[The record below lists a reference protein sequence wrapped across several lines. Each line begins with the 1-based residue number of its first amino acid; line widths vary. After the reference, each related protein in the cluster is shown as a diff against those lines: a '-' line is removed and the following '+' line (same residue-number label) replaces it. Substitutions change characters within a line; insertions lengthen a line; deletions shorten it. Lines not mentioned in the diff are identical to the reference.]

1 MLFELSAT
9 AYLNMVYAAV
19 CTFGFSVFFNLR
31 GKKLIACTVGGSFA
45 WMFYELF
52 AGYGTM
58 AQFFIAGASIAL
70 YAEIMSRIMKAPGSI
85 YIAPALIPLVPGGAL
100 YRSMLHVLNGEND
113 LFISTGIEALMIIGA
128 LTLGI
133 VSVSSVARLLF
144 VKHLRNPYSHV
155 IPALGPDI
163 DLNLTQF

>member
-1 MLFELSAT
+1 MGLSLSST
-9 AYLNMVYAAV
+9 ACLNILYAAI
-19 CTFGFSVFFNLR
+19 CAFGFSIFFNLR
-31 GKKLIACTVGGSFA
+31 GKKLLICSLGGGFS

-52 AGYGTM
+52 AAYGVM
-58 AQFFIAGASIAL
+58 PQFFAAGAAIAL
-70 YAEIMSRIMKAPGSI
+70 YAELMARIMKAPGSI

-100 YRSMLHVLNGEND
+100 YRSMLHALNGEND
-113 LFISTGIEALMIIGA
+113 LFISTGIDALMIIGA

-144 VKHLRNPYSHV
+144 VNKLRNPYSHI
-155 IPALGPDI
+155 IPGDDGI

>member
-1 MLFELSAT
+1 MI
-9 AYLNMVYAAV
+9 YAAI
-19 CTFGFSVFFNLR
+19 CTFGFSIFFNLR
-31 GKKLIACTVGGSFA
+31 GKKLIVCSIGGSFA

-52 AGYGTM
+52 AIHGIMT
-58 AQFFIAGASIAL
+58 QFFASGAAIAL
-70 YAEIMSRIMKAPGSI
+70 YAELMARIMKAPGSI

-113 LFISTGIEALMIIGA
+113 LFISTGIDALMIIGA

-133 VSVSSVARLLF
+133 VSVSSVARLMF
-144 VKHLRNPYSHV
+144 VKKLRNPYSHAA
-155 IPALGPDI
+155 PSAEDM

>member
-1 MLFELSAT
+1 MSLSLSA
-9 AYLNMVYAAV
+9 AACLNIFYAAI
-19 CTFGFSVFFNLR
+19 CAFGFSVFFNLR
-31 GKKLIACTVGGSFA
+31 GKKLLMCSLGGSFA

-52 AGYGTM
+52 VAYGVMT
-58 AQFFIAGASIAL
+58 QFFAAGAAIAL
-70 YAEIMSRIMKAPGSI
+70 YAELMARVMKTPGSI

-113 LFISTGIEALMIIGA
+113 LFISTGIDALMIIGA

-133 VSVSSVARLLF
+133 VSVSSVARLMF
-144 VKHLRNPYSHV
+144 VKKLRNPYSHV
-155 IPALGPDI
+155 TPAKEDM

>member
-1 MLFELSAT
+1 MFLSLSAT
-9 AYLNMVYAAV
+9 ACLNIIYAAV

-31 GKKLIACTVGGSFA
+31 GKKLIVCSIGGSFA
-45 WMFYELF
+45 WMIYELF
-52 AGYGTM
+52 VQYGVM
-58 AQFFIAGASIAL
+58 AQFFAAGSAIAL
-70 YAEIMSRIMKAPGSI
+70 YAELMARVMKTPASI

-113 LFISTGIEALMIIGA
+113 LFIATGIDALMIIGA

-133 VSVSSVARLLF
+133 VSISSIARLLF
-144 VKHLRNPYSHV
+144 VKRLRNPYSHV
-155 IPALGPDI
+155 VPDPDGI

>member
-1 MLFELSAT
+1 MFNLSVT
-9 AYLNMVYAAV
+9 ACLNILYAAI
-19 CTFGFSVFFNLR
+19 CAFGFSVFFNLR
-31 GKKLIACTVGGSFA
+31 GKKLIVCSIGGSFA

-52 AGYGTM
+52 AIYGVM
-58 AQFFIAGASIAL
+58 VQFFAAGAAIAL
-70 YAEIMSRIMKAPGSI
+70 FAEIMARILKTPVSI

-113 LFISTGIEALMIIGA
+113 LFISTGIDALIIIGA

-144 VKHLRNPYSHV
+144 VKKLRNPYSHSA
-155 IPALGPDI
+155 PSTDSL